1 VRPELD
7 SSEDLGGDVAADG
20 PDDPPGDGVAREDLD
35 ADEHDVEEH
44 DAADE
49 SDADG
54 VADES
59 DADGVGDVETEGD
72 GDLAGDG
79 AIDGAIDLPDGSD
92 AAGDAEDDTG
102 PELCTPPDGAP
113 PFVELLPMAP
123 NLGTA
128 NVRRI
133 GGGAEGVR
141 LLVSEPRRGQVQDVR
156 CADGSCTATALPTTV
171 PEGERS
177 PLGAPVRAIEVDLDG
192 DTRDDLLVADIGILP
207 PSIEPVGRVLL
218 ASRGEA
224 DELDVRVLLE
234 GVGRVT
240 CAEPVDLDGDEDLD
254 VLVCEF
260 GHETGSLRW
269 LEQTDEGFVSHEL
282 DGRPGTIHAWAFDAD
297 GDEDLDVAA
306 VISQDHE
313 VVMLYRQGEEGFV
326 AETLFAAAET
336 FFGMSGLEVADLDG
350 DEDWD
355 LVFSNGD
362 TLDGDLPVG
371 VDPWALH
378 GVAWLEND
386 GEGDFTHREI
396 GRFSGAYAAPAV
408 DFDGDG
414 DLDLVVSAHQPTWV
428 AAEAPRMS
436 LAWFENDGEE
446 AFARHDLACAPD
458 GVMSIALADYDG
470 DGDLDVFGGSIAPVT
485 AEARFGV
492 WVTPSEP
499 EAR

>member
-1 VRPELD
+1 MRPETDATALD
-7 SSEDLGGDVAADG
+7 SDGD
-20 PDDPPGDGVAREDLD
+20 EL
-35 ADEHDVEEH
+35 
-44 DAADE
+44 DAADDGDTADDE
-49 SDADG
+49 LPDASADGTGEDAGAEDVAGDAQASDADAAG
-54 VADES
+54 ADGDTGASGDADVSGDADATTDARADADARS
-59 DADGVGDVETEGD
+59 DADAGV
-72 GDLAGDG
+72 
-79 AIDGAIDLPDGSD
+79 P
-92 AAGDAEDDTG
+92 
-102 PELCTPPDGAP
+102 LCTAPAGAP
-113 PFVELLPMAP
+113 PFADVLPFAP
-123 NLGTA
+123 NMGTA
-128 NVRRI
+128 NVRLLEA
-133 GGGAEGVR
+133 GAEGVR
-141 LLVSEPRRGQVQDVR
+141 MLASEPRAGLVQDVT
-156 CADGSCTATALPTTV
+156 CAAGSCAATPTPATV

-177 PLGAPVRAIEVDLDG
+177 VLGAPVRALEVDLDDDG
-192 DTRDDLLVADIGILP
+192 TDDLLVADIGILP

-218 ASRGEA
+218 VSPGAG

-240 CAEPVDLDGDEDLD
+240 CAEPADLDGDEDLD

-269 LEQTDEGFVSHEL
+269 LEQTDAGFVSHEL

-313 VVMLYRQGEEGFV
+313 VVMLYRQDAEGFS
-326 AETLFAAAET
+326 AETLFAAPVT
-336 FFGMSGLEVADLDG
+336 HFGMSGLEVVDLDG
-350 DEDWD
+350 DDDLD

-386 GEGDFTHREI
+386 GDGGFTHREI
-396 GRFSGAYAAPAV
+396 GRFFGAYAAPAV

-414 DLDLVVSAHQPTWV
+414 DLDVVLSAHQPTWV
-428 AAEAPRMS
+428 AADAPRMS
-436 LAWFENDGEE
+436 LAWFENDGDES
-446 AFARHDLACAPD
+446 FTRHDLACAPD

-485 AEARFGV
+485 AEARLGV
-492 WVTPSEP
+492 WVTPGAP